1 MPDGQQN
8 DGINL
13 SVPEGTPTKAA
24 EDGVVTYAGNAIKRY
39 GNLVLV
45 RHPNGY
51 TTTYAHLSELLVKRN
66 DPVKRGQVIARS
78 GQTGGVT
85 SPQLHF
91 EVRKG
96 STPVDPVPFLDR
108 GG

>member
-1 MPDGQQN
+1 
-8 DGINL
+8 
-13 SVPEGTPTKAA
+13 
-24 EDGVVTYAGNAIKRY
+24 VTYAGNAIKRY

-66 DPVKRGQVIARS
+66 DTVKRGQVIARS
-78 GQTGGVT
+78 GQTGGVS